1 MKWIAA
7 FSSFFNALGFK
18 FICNRTVS
26 IPFCS
31 SSSSSSSSSSAS
43 DSFST
48 MALYKSIYL
57 HTYLLSSSSSSSS
70 ITKITFSL
78 YINLCDRNQQ
88 THTQKRTV
96 KILSL

>member
-1 MKWIAA
+1 MRWALSLSATEQFPYHFVIA
-7 FSSFFNALGFK
+7 
-18 FICNRTVS
+18 
-26 IPFCS
+26 
-31 SSSSSSSSSSAS
+31 SSSSSSSSSAS

-57 HTYLLSSSSSSSS
+57 HTYLLSSSSSS